1 MDHSQYQILFTS
13 DSFEPDFPAT
23 PESEKDEQL
32 YRTSPWKAVYD
43 LGFAPPDAQEHVPPI
58 VVQKGHKRLKGRKGQ
73 TVKVYNRASMMAD
86 AILLVVS

>member
-43 LGFAPPDAQEHVPPI
+43 PGIRAT
-58 VVQKGHKRLKGRKGQ
+58 GRAG
-73 TVKVYNRASMMAD
+73 TRHIPLAAYPGAD
-86 AILLVVS
+86 VLSGN